1 MTSEL
6 LRLVGRITHL
16 DLSGDNSGSEITS
29 LMSGDFDGLAGL
41 TELDLSDNSLTTL
54 PETIFN
60 SLIDLEVLD
69 LSGNEFN
76 TLPANIFYDLIN
88 LRVLRLDANNIDT
101 LPATIFSGLDSLETL
116 LLNGNDLMTLPMNIF
131 AGLTT
136 NLQTLNMENNPNPGD
151 DYMFNLSLSRVDG
164 ANYAP
169 SPASLSLQIAEGA
182 PTALTFRIIVPSTAT
197 VTDNA
202 GNNIDELTLAAG
214 SIESDVFHVTSAGNV
229 AVGLDSAICHR
240 PVLPAF
246 NLS

>member
-1 MTSEL
+1 MTLAISVQPVDVCAIIDDEL
-6 LRLVGRITHL
+6 LRLVGSITHL
-16 DLSGDNSGSEITS
+16 DLSGDDSGSEITS

-76 TLPANIFYDLIN
+76 TLPADVFYDLIN
-88 LRVLRLDANNIDT
+88 LRVLRLNANNIST
-101 LPATIFSGLDSLETL
+101 LPATIFSGL
-116 LLNGNDLMTLPMNIF
+116 
-131 AGLTT
+131 T
-136 NLQTLNMENNPNPGD
+136 NLQTLNMENNPDN
-151 DYMFNLSLSRVDG
+151 DYMFNLSLNRVDG
-164 ANYAP
+164 ANYEP

-182 PTALTFRIIVPSTAT
+182 PTALTFPIRVTGTAT

-214 SIESDVFHVTSAGNV
+214 SI
-229 AVGLDSAICHR
+229 
-240 PVLPAF
+240 
-246 NLS
+246 